1 MPSLRASG
9 WEPFEHKPTENIKN
23 VLEIGGESM
32 QESRWEVKEGN
43 SYHTEIDEN

>member
-32 QESRWEVKEGN
+32 GGKGGEFLTTLK
-43 SYHTEIDEN
+43 